1 MKESAIEAR
10 YLTRSIEVE
19 GAIRGMYE
27 MLLIST
33 APSQSQQTHPSEV
46 QIFLNFKASDGGR
59 STMMYPFA
67 PDSLQSRTA
76 FSSPYAIRG
85 L

>member
-1 MKESAIEAR
+1 MEAR

-33 APSQSQQTHPSEV
+33 GHAQGQEAHPSEV
-46 QIFLNFKASDGGR
+46 QIFLNFNASDGGR

-67 PDSLQSRTA
+67 PASLQSRTA
-76 FSSPYAIRG
+76 FSSP
-85 L
+85 